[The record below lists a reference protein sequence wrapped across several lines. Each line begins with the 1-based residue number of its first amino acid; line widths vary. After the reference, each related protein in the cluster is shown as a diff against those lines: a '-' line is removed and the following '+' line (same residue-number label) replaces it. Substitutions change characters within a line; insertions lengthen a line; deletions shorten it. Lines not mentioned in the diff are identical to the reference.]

1 MAAAFDGELPR
12 NGLRLVVAHSGSGLI
27 VNVEELVRHDRGHAV
42 FRNLVVVLFQ
52 RYDSC
57 LPAYR
62 ELFENCRSGGHERFI
77 GALRVHTQLEAFHDP
92 GIAVGIVND
101 HDRGAFG
108 GVSHVGAVTCPG
120 RERRRGDHS
129 GTEVGVPRAAQ
140 AAGAGRGRL
149 LMAAGGSRRP

>member
-57 LPAYR
+57 LPAFR
-62 ELFENCRSGGHERFI
+62 EMFENCRPGGQWLGGHFR
-77 GALRVHTQLEAFHDP
+77 H
-92 GIAVGIVND
+92 
-101 HDRGAFG
+101 
-108 GVSHVGAVTCPG
+108 
-120 RERRRGDHS
+120 
-129 GTEVGVPRAAQ
+129 
-140 AAGAGRGRL
+140 
-149 LMAAGGSRRP
+149 